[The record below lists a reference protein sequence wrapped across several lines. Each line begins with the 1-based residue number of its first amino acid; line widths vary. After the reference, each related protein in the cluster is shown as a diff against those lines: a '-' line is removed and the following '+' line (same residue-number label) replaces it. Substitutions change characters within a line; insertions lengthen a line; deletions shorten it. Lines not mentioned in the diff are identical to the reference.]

1 MKGRKEIGKSF
12 SLTLLTPID
21 KIVVDIKGPQLSY
34 TNLISIVERYT
45 KIPPQRIFLLV
56 GKQKLDKTSI
66 IDLLSK
72 NIVNALVKAGD
83 SFESEKTCVICKSKS
98 SF

>member
-56 GKQKLDKTSI
+56 GKQKLDK
-66 IDLLSK
+66 LLSLTFYQRILSTLLLK
-72 NIVNALVKAGD
+72 LVIHLKVKRLA
-83 SFESEKTCVICKSKS
+83 
-98 SF
+98 